1 MIKFFRKIRY
11 DLMEKNKTG
20 KYLKYA
26 IGEIIL
32 VIIGILIALSI
43 NNWNENRKL
52 KIEEQNSLKDLRTE
66 IVSNIEALSSAI
78 ESNHKSYNLGQKF
91 IKLLDDREAFDVM
104 PDSVFRSDYLSMV
117 YSISTFD
124 PIMGILNSMISSGK
138 INNISNKELL
148 YSLSSLNDLIID
160 ALEDQKKIELNLDR
174 FVEKIYTSSNV
185 IINGQNQGVNFN
197 LYYDNPWF
205 RLLIRRYL
213 VAIRESGL
221 NEEAKLLDQFKH
233 ILELIDK
240 EIVK

>member
-1 MIKFFRKIRY
+1 
-11 DLMEKNKTG
+11 
-20 KYLKYA
+20 
-26 IGEIIL
+26 
-32 VIIGILIALSI
+32 
-43 NNWNENRKL
+43 
-52 KIEEQNSLKDLRTE
+52 
-66 IVSNIEALSSAI
+66 
-78 ESNHKSYNLGQKF
+78 
-91 IKLLDDREAFDVM
+91 
-104 PDSVFRSDYLSMV
+104 
-117 YSISTFD
+117 
-124 PIMGILNSMISSGK
+124 MISSGK

-148 YSLSSLNDLIID
+148 YSLSSLNDLITD

-213 VAIRESGL
+213 VAMRGSGL

-240 EIVK
+240 EIVE